1 MDDNNVN
8 NDNSS
13 EIFISRKLNTQK
25 TITNNISEKS
35 NINQSIY
42 GKQNMP
48 KNKIKN
54 TKKVKY
60 KKTINK
66 AKIEPEKYAT
76 ELLNQMK
83 EYYNNDLKVYHT
95 SDSSLKLYKL
105 ENINELQ
112 KKILNIQYQEK
123 CIEMGLLTEIKV
135 WLEPFPDNSLPNFKI
150 KKILLDTLFN
160 IKYITKQ
167 NLLESG
173 IGKIIHFYA
182 KNTKENMQI
191 RRMAKNLMNKWKG
204 IIIQETRYDE

>member
-42 GKQNMP
+42 DKQNMP

-135 WLEPFPDNSLPNFKI
+135 WLEPLPDNSLPNFKI

>member
-42 GKQNMP
+42 DKQNMP

-95 SDSSLKLYKL
+95 SDSSLKLY
-105 ENINELQ
+105 I
-112 KKILNIQYQEK
+112 
-123 CIEMGLLTEIKV
+123 
-135 WLEPFPDNSLPNFKI
+135 
-150 KKILLDTLFN
+150 
-160 IKYITKQ
+160 
-167 NLLESG
+167 
-173 IGKIIHFYA
+173 A
-182 KNTKENMQI
+182 
-191 RRMAKNLMNKWKG
+191 
-204 IIIQETRYDE
+204 

>member
-42 GKQNMP
+42 DKQNMP

-191 RRMAKNLMNKWKG
+191 RIMAKNLINKWKG